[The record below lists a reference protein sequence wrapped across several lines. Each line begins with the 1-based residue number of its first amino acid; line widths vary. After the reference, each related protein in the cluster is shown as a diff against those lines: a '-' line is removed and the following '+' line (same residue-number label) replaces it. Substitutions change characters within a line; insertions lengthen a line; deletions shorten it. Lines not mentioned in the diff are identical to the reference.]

1 MSIPVR
7 EVATAILFN
16 LEEMYSRKHS
26 DPELIEAI
34 NTVLRYINMA
44 MINRESNWVL
54 KEVPLKVRSGKAT
67 LPSDFAKMKEILVTE
82 DGETATYTGDYK
94 IIRNTIYLSD
104 SGTMDY
110 YFTLPM
116 VSTMEDEIDL
126 PYFLLE
132 LFVRFATGLINGTF
146 AKNQLDTLIGQEVD
160 NLLNAANYPV
170 IERPYAFYC

>member
-54 KEVPLKVRSGKAT
+54 KEVPLKVRSGKAI